1 MEAEKGD
8 RMPSTDEAMN
18 VADMLERVADKEL
31 ADIAEMI
38 AKMYEP
44 IERAY
49 SSSMV
54 EQPLSLLAASTNRR
68 SGT

>member
-1 MEAEKGD
+1 
-8 RMPSTDEAMN
+8 MPSTDEAMN

-49 SSSMV
+49 SSSSMV
-54 EQPLSLLAASTNRR
+54 EQPVSLLAASANRH
-68 SGT
+68 SNI